1 MAVIL
6 ERGMEVD
13 VPHWIDIIE
22 NENFEQ
28 YLAGIVAKSE
38 GKDSMEDKDSL
49 KTEVKKLNARAMEA
63 RMALHDLSEE
73 LPAGLETVMD
83 VAQQTVIAFQSLDAA
98 RKKLAAA
105 TS

>member
-6 ERGMEVD
+6 EPGMDVD

-22 NENFEQ
+22 NDNLEKYF
-28 YLAGIVAKSE
+28 AGIVAKSK
-38 GKDSMEDKDSL
+38 GTNIMEDKESL
-49 KTEVKKLNARAMEA
+49 KAEVKKLNARAMEA

-73 LPAGLETVMD
+73 LPAGLDTVME
-83 VAQQTVIAFQSLDAA
+83 VAQQTVVAFQSLEAA

-105 TS
+105 AE

>member
-28 YLAGIVAKSE
+28 FLAGVMAKSKE
-38 GKDSMEDKDSL
+38 SENMEDKEAL
-49 KTEVKKLNARAMEA
+49 KAEVKKLNARAMEA

-73 LPAGLETVMD
+73 LPTGLETVMD
-83 VAQQTVIAFQSLDAA
+83 VAQQTVAAFLSLEAA

-105 TS
+105 TL

>member
-6 ERGMEVD
+6 ERGMDVD

-22 NENFEQ
+22 NEDFEQ
-28 YLAGIVAKSE
+28 YLAGIVAKCA
-38 GKDSMEDKDSL
+38 GKDNMEDKDAL
-49 KTEVKKLNARAMEA
+49 KSEVKKLNARAMEA

-83 VAQQTVIAFQSLDAA
+83 VAQQTVAAFENLDAA

-105 TS
+105 GS

>member
-1 MAVIL
+1 MPLYDFHCKECNCDFELLV
-6 ERGMEVD
+6 RGSTAYVCPECGSAEVEKQ
-13 VPHWIDIIE
+13 VSLPASPGKTKEII
-22 NENFEQ
+22 
-28 YLAGIVAKSE
+28 
-38 GKDSMEDKDSL
+38 
-49 KTEVKKLNARAMEA
+49 ARAMEA

>member
-28 YLAGIVAKSE
+28 YLAGIVAKSK
-38 GKDSMEDKDSL
+38 GKENMEDKETL
-49 KTEVKKLNARAMEA
+49 KAEVKKLNARAMEA